1 MDTMIRH
8 DKPQGPMRAVGYIRV
23 STRDQAD
30 NGHSLDAQR
39 AKIEAYAT
47 LHDLELSA
55 TIMDDGQSAKSLD
68 RPGMCELLTMIR
80 RRDVGCVVVSKLDR
94 ITRSVRDLGELIE
107 LFQKHGVEFASVN
120 DHIDTGTASGRL
132 VLNVM
137 ASVSQWERE
146 AIGERTAEALAHVR
160 SQGKRVSPWAEYGYR
175 FDEDGAYVEAPEEQ
189 EAIRLIVQLRD
200 DGSTLREIGEKLEA
214 SGFLSRTSR
223 RLAPSVI
230 RAALNRRRVA
240 ESIIRRT
247 GKKVLSAKTPS
258 YDSGHNLLEPSI
270 TIVD

>member
-1 MDTMIRH
+1 MGTMIRH
-8 DKPQGPMRAVGYIRV
+8 DAEQTPRRAVGYIRV

-47 LHDLELSA
+47 LHGLDLSA
-55 TIMDDGQSAKSLD
+55 TIMDEGQSAKSLD
-68 RPGMCELLTMIR
+68 RPGMERLLTMIR
-80 RRDVGCVVVSKLDR
+80 RRDVGCVVVAKLDR

-107 LFQKHGVEFASVN
+107 LFEKHGVEFASVN

-160 SQGKRVSPWAEYGYR
+160 SQGKRVSRWAEYGYR
-175 FDEDGAYVEAPEEQ
+175 FDEDGGCVEVSGEQ
-189 EAIRLIVQLRD
+189 EAIRLMVRLRS
-200 DGSTLREIGEKLEA
+200 DGATLREFGERLEA
-214 SGFLSRTSR
+214 RGFLSRTGR

-230 RAALNRRRVA
+230 RAALNRR
-240 ESIIRRT
+240 
-247 GKKVLSAKTPS
+247 SAAAS
-258 YDSGHNLLEPSI
+258 A
-270 TIVD
+270 